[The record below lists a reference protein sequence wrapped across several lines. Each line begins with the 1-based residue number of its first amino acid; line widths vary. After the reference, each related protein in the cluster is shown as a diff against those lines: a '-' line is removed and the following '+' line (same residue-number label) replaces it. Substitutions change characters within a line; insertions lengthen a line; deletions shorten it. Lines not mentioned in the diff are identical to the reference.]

1 MKTDF
6 ETEINFGFEIR
17 KDTIVAREF
26 SKDIYNSQRWRKLAH
41 AYAES
46 QHYVCERCQNRSFVG
61 SGKPAR
67 FIVHHKQYLTLE
79 NVNDD
84 SVVYG
89 WNNLE
94 LLCIYCHNAV
104 HASGLDRECL
114 FDDDGN
120 PIVIIYHE
128 R

>member
-1 MKTDF
+1 M
-6 ETEINFGFEIR
+6 
-17 KDTIVAREF
+17 ARAF
-26 SKDIYNSQRWRKLAH
+26 SKDIYNSRRWRKVAH

-46 QHYVCERCQNRSFVG
+46 QHYVCERCHNRSFVG
-61 SGKPAR
+61 TGKPPR
-67 FIVHHKQYLTLE
+67 FIVHHKTYLSPK
-79 NVNDD
+79 NVGDD

-89 WNNLE
+89 WDNLE

-104 HASGLDRECL
+104 HGTGMGRECV

-120 PIVIIYHE
+120 PIGILEHN

>member
-17 KDTIVAREF
+17 KDISVAREF

-46 QHYVCERCQNRSFVG
+46 QHYVCERCQNHSFVG
-61 SGKPAR
+61 SGKLAR
-67 FIVHHKQYLTLE
+67 FIVHHKQHLTLE
-79 NVNDD
+79 NVDDD

-120 PIVIIYHE
+120 PIGIIDHE